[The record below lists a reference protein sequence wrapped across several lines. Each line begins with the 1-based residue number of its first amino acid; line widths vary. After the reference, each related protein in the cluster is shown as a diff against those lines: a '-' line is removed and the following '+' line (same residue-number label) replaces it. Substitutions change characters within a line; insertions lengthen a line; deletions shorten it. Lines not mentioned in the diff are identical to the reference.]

1 MASRWVHDVDSFY
14 FRGPPSLGLELG
26 RGHPIHL
33 DAFFLRS
40 GLFGDHL
47 SSFFYP
53 HLCTDQ
59 PGENLDAA
67 HGDFT

>member
-1 MASRWVHDVDSFY
+1 MASSWVHDVDSFY
-14 FRGPPSLGLELG
+14 FRGTSSLGLEPS
-26 RGHPIHL
+26 RSHPVHL
-33 DAFFLRS
+33 DAVFLRS

-53 HLCTDQ
+53 HLCSVQ